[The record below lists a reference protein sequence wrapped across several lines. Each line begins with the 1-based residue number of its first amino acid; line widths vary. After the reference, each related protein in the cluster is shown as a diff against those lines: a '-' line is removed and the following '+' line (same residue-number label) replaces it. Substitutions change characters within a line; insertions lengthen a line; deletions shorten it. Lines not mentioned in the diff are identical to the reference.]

1 MKALLLNGSLKHH
14 DDFSMISSLIVDLLE
29 KDGFEVEQL
38 ELKDIKVA
46 ACQGCFDCWV
56 RTPGQCKID
65 DYGRDVARKMV
76 QSNLIIHFS
85 PIIFGG
91 YSSELKKVLDRFIPT
106 ILPFF
111 TKRSGETHHKYR
123 YKNRGSIIAVGVM
136 DKPDE
141 EKEAIFKELVYRNS
155 LNMGAP
161 VHEVIIYNKTQ
172 NEEDFISEFS
182 NILKKV
188 EEKT

>member
-1 MKALLLNGSLKHH
+1 MKALLLNGSLKN
-14 DDFSMISSLIVDLLE
+14 DNFSMICSSIVEVLE
-29 KDGFEVEQL
+29 RDGFEVEQIM
-38 ELKDIKVA
+38 LKDIKVA

-56 RTPGQCKID
+56 RTPGECKID
-65 DYGRDVARKMV
+65 DYGRDVAKKMV

-91 YSSELKKVLDRFIPT
+91 YSSELKKVLDRFLPT

-111 TKRSGETHHKYR
+111 TKREGETHHKYR
-123 YKNRGSIIAVGVM
+123 YKNRASIIAVGVM

-141 EKEAIFKELVYRNS
+141 EREAIFKELVYRNS

-161 VHEVIIYNKTQ
+161 VHEAIVYNKIL
-172 NEEDFISEFS
+172 NEHDFISEFS